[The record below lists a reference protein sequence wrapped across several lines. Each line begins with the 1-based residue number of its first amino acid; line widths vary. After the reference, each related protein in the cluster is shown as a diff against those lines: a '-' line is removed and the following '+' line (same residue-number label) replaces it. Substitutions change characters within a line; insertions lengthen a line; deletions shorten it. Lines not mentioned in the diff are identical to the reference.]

1 MCSLLDTCSVSDECY
16 LPELPRT
23 NCRLFKRTD
32 RESGRCNIATYTQL
46 CVPSLFI
53 RGVSRVH
60 KEGKIAAWWLFVSLV
75 RVVVLEATMLRLR
88 SHQHNYFLILTDQ
101 EGWQMAKGL
110 SVKLE

>member
-16 LPELPRT
+16 LPELPRA

-32 RESGRCNIATYTQL
+32 RESIRCNMATYTQL

-60 KEGKIAAWWLFVSLV
+60 KDGKTATWWLFVSLV
-75 RVVVLEATMLRLR
+75 WVVVPGATMLRFCL
-88 SHQHNYFLILTDQ
+88 HQYNYSLILTDQ
-101 EGWQMAKGL
+101 ESWQMAKGL